1 MCRDGMG
8 TGMGDCASSTSSW
21 SNNDGFDFVSS
32 FTYYLYIA
40 IICALLSLSFSV
52 SLSLSL
58 SFTHLYSESIFLFF
72 FSVQIVFRFQRF
84 DNFQSELELS
94 MFSLSLSLCLLFPSL
109 SSSFFLPFLA
119 LCFPLYSALTWHCF
133 VQLSCHL
140 TLMTRHN
147 PSTVFVFFWQL

>member
-1 MCRDGMG
+1 MYGCAG

-40 IICALLSLSFSV
+40 IICAFLFLSLYLCLFLCLSLTCIANQYFYFFFLCKLFFDSSDLTIS
-52 SLSLSL
+52 SLSLSCL
-58 SFTHLYSESIFLFF
+58 C
-72 FSVQIVFRFQRF
+72 FS
-84 DNFQSELELS
+84 
-94 MFSLSLSLCLLFPSL
+94 SLSLCLLFPSL

-147 PSTVFVFFWQL
+147 PSNISFFFWQL